1 MVCRS
6 ITSSMSYFRCLS
18 LRLRIETDTLEFS
31 ELGRNFEEAQ
41 AFRASTLDRIRM
53 YLALECTV
61 PDRDTDATQTRPR
74 RSISNILPR
83 WAVQWLSTTRLVSGC
98 LITMAVALS
107 LTLHPTEQR
116 RGLMQQI
123 KFFVDMS
130 EVEQGVQL
138 SGLLPTVESYLRR
151 RRGTSA
157 VAVCLAIHE

>member
-1 MVCRS
+1 
-6 ITSSMSYFRCLS
+6 
-18 LRLRIETDTLEFS
+18 
-31 ELGRNFEEAQ
+31 
-41 AFRASTLDRIRM
+41 
-53 YLALECTV
+53 
-61 PDRDTDATQTRPR
+61 
-74 RSISNILPR
+74 
-83 WAVQWLSTTRLVSGC
+83 
-98 LITMAVALS
+98 MAVALS

-138 SGLLPTVESYLRR
+138 SGLLLTVESYLRR